1 LMSLTNKNTSIAA
14 DLQEER
20 GRPTVRLRNEV
31 AGYSQGVFF
40 NLVQRSD

>member
-1 LMSLTNKNTSIAA
+1 MGLTNKNTSIPA

-20 GRPTVRLRNEV
+20 DRLTVRLRNEV

-40 NLVQRSD
+40 NLVQGSD